1 MWRKTKPMRRP
12 YLNQQLRRLVAERA
26 NYACEYCLIHEQ
38 NTVLGCAVDH
48 IISIKHGGK
57 NDADNLAYACVFCNR
72 FKGSD
77 VGSIIFETRQLT
89 RFYHPQWDIWNE
101 HFKFKDNLIDPLTS
115 IGIVTARIL
124 GFNEKNRLLERQ
136 LLMSKNCYLSP
147 RRL

>member
-1 MWRKTKPMRRP
+1 MRRP

-77 VGSIIFETRQLT
+77 VGSIIFETRQFT
-89 RFYHPQWDIWNE
+89 RFCHPRWDIWNE